1 MMMPAG
7 PEVSLGRLA
16 SVEDCSRDVNQG
28 ISAVRLARDVSG
40 DNDCFEVALGEAASR
55 TTRLPCP
62 EASLGR
68 LASVGVGSRDV
79 NHGVSVVRLAGDSG
93 DDDYPEVALG
103 EAASRTT
110 TLPHH
115 EVSLGRLASV
125 RVGSCNTNSGAR
137 IVKLAQGDTSSNDD
151 CLVVAL
157 GEAASR
163 ATLIG
168 TDSSSA
174 NPGASTLWGWPLTR

>member
-1 MMMPAG
+1 MMMPTD

-93 DDDYPEVALG
+93 NDDYPEVALG

-125 RVGSCNTNSGAR
+125 RVGSCNTNSGR
-137 IVKLAQGDTSSNDD
+137 GL
-151 CLVVAL
+151 
-157 GEAASR
+157 
-163 ATLIG
+163 
-168 TDSSSA
+168 
-174 NPGASTLWGWPLTR
+174 